1 MRFSAIFLVFS
12 ALSSLRTDCS
22 HGLVHQTN
30 FVGRFEQ
37 VEAHRF
43 ECELDWP
50 RISGHFQ
57 LIGIEGVRVMGTKT
71 NPPYAAAFR

>member
-12 ALSSLRTDCS
+12 RRFSPPPSLRTNGA

-43 ECELDWP
+43 ECEL
-50 RISGHFQ
+50 
-57 LIGIEGVRVMGTKT
+57 GVDLFCPQVARARHPK
-71 NPPYAAAFR
+71 